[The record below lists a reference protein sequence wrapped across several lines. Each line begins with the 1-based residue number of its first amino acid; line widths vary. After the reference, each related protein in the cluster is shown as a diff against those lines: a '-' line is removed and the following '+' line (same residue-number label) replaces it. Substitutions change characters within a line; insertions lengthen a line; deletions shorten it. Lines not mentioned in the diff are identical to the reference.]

1 MAELRKRDLLKNG
14 FEVYIDGGVR
24 RAGDV
29 IKAVALGAKAV
40 GLGRPLLCELERAGR
55 RRTTEN

>member
-24 RAGDV
+24 RAGDI
-29 IKAVALGAKAV
+29 IKAIARALCRLSLLSAACAD
-40 GLGRPLLCELERAGR
+40 LGPC
-55 RRTTEN
+55 